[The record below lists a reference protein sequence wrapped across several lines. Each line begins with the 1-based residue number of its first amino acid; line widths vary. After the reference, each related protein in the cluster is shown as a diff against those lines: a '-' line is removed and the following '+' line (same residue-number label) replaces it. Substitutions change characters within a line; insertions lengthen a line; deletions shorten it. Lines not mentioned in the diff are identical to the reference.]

1 MITPEIIN
9 TVAIIATAIFIIC
22 LFTLYEEGED

>member
-9 TVAIIATAIFIIC
+9 TVAIIGTALLVYGIFV
-22 LFTLYEEGED
+22 EAESGSD